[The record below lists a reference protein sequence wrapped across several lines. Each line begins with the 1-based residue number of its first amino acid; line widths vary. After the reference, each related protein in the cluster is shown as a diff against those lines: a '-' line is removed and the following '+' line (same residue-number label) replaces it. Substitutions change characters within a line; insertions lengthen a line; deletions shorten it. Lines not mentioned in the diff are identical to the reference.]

1 MARMPK
7 DEQDEHSP
15 VAETFQFATLPQI
28 SVTGTPMVVAGVN
41 RKINI
46 GNYEGIDVYCG
57 VTFPVD
63 KIKDQDYMSELIA
76 DTKTAIAEAFSVVST
91 ETFERYQ
98 LVKEAQEAY
107 LKQKTDAS
115 VDTQSPN

>member
-15 VAETFQFATLPQI
+15 VAETFQYATLPQI
-28 SVTGTPMVVAGVN
+28 SVTGTPMVIAGVN

-63 KIKDQDYMSELIA
+63 KINDEPYMEKLIS

-98 LVKEAQEAY
+98 LVKGAQEAY
-107 LKQKTDAS
+107 LKQKTETPE
-115 VDTQSPN
+115 DTPSPS